1 MKPGESSNLGCIVL
15 HLPVRMPRDIDDHS
29 ARQCCEEVRLSFL
42 FRVESRIGGLGS
54 SGSAKP
60 FTHV

>member
-1 MKPGESSNLGCIVL
+1 MKPSKSSNLGDIVL
-15 HLPVRMPRDIDDHS
+15 HLPVWIPRDIDDHS

-54 SGSAKP
+54 SGSVKP
-60 FTHV
+60 FAHV